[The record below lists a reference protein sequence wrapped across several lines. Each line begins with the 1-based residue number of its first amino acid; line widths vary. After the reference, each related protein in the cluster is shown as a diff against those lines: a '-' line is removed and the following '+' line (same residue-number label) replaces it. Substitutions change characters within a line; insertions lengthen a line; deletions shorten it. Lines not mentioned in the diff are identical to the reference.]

1 MLGSWWGDG
10 GVMERRLKTAAVIKP
25 RPVGSARKR
34 DPYLHISRPSHFRVG
49 GFLPCAGV

>member
-10 GVMERRLKTAAVIKP
+10 GIMVRRLETAAVIKP
-25 RPVGSARKR
+25 RSVGSARKR
-34 DPYLHISRPSHFRVG
+34 DPYLHISRPSHFSVR